1 MKRVAF
7 GFRVHTG
14 WAALVA
20 VQGPASLDS
29 PVILDRRRVE
39 MMEGGN
45 PDAPAFVYHAAAKL
59 PLKSAGQL
67 VQRAAELAKSRASAA
82 LESAMRELS
91 QAGHT
96 VVASGIVAGKR
107 PAALP
112 SLERIL
118 AAHSLIHSAEGELYR
133 QAVIA
138 ASEGL
143 QLSVTTVPAG
153 ELYSRASKTLGQPV
167 DWIQRRLA
175 EMARL
180 VGAPW
185 TVDQKEGLLA
195 ALLALAG

>member
-1 MKRVAF
+1 
-7 GFRVHTG
+7 VHTG

-20 VQGPASLDS
+20 VQGPVSLDS

-59 PLKSAGQL
+59 PLEPAGQL
-67 VQRAAELAKSRASAA
+67 VQRTAELAKSRARAA
-82 LESAMRELS
+82 LESARRELS
-91 QAGHT
+91 AAGHT
-96 VVASGIVAGKR
+96 VVASGMVAGKR
-107 PAALP
+107 PPALP

-133 QAVIA
+133 QAVTS
-138 ASEGL
+138 ASESL
-143 QLSVTTVPAG
+143 NLSVMTVPAG
-153 ELYSRASKTLGQPV
+153 ELYSRASRSLGHPV
-167 DWIQRRLA
+167 DLIRRRLDG
-175 EMARL
+175 MARL
-180 VGAPW
+180 LGPPW

>member
-7 GFRVHTG
+7 GFSVHTG

-20 VQGPASLDS
+20 VQGPVSLDA
-29 PVILDRRRVE
+29 PAILDRRRVE
-39 MMEGGN
+39 MMEGGK
-45 PDAPAFVYHAAAKL
+45 PEAPAFVYHAAAKL
-59 PLKSAGQL
+59 PLKSAGPL
-67 VQRAAELAKSRASAA
+67 VQRAAALAKSRASDA

-96 VVASGIVAGKR
+96 VVASGIVAAKR
-107 PAALP
+107 SLALP

-118 AAHSLIHSAEGELYR
+118 AAHTLIHSAEGELYR
-133 QAVIA
+133 QAIIA

-143 QLSVTTVPAG
+143 KLSVTTVPAG
-153 ELYSRASKTLGQPV
+153 DLYGRASKTLGHPV
-167 DWIQRRLA
+167 ESLRRKLA
-175 EMARL
+175 EMGHR

>member
-7 GFRVHTG
+7 GFSVHTG

-29 PVILDRRRVE
+29 PEILDRRRVE
-39 MMEGGN
+39 MLEGGR
-45 PDAPAFVYHAAAKL
+45 PEAPAFVYHAAAKL
-59 PLKSAGQL
+59 PLKTAEPL
-67 VQRAAELAKSRASAA
+67 VQRAAALAKSSASDA

-96 VVASGIVAGKR
+96 VVASGIVAAKR
-107 PAALP
+107 PMELP
-112 SLERIL
+112 SLEKIL
-118 AAHSLIHSAEGELYR
+118 AAHTLIHSAEGELYR
-133 QAVIA
+133 QAIIA

-143 QLSVTTVPAG
+143 KLSVTTVPAG
-153 ELYSRASKTLGQPV
+153 DLYGRASKRFGHPV
-167 DWIQRRLA
+167 ESIRRKLA
-175 EMARL
+175 EMGRQ

-195 ALLALAG
+195 ALLALEG

>member
-20 VQGPASLDS
+20 VQGPVSLDS
-29 PVILDRRRVE
+29 PAILDRRRVE
-39 MMEGGN
+39 MMEGGK
-45 PDAPAFVYHAAAKL
+45 PEAPAFVYHAAAKL
-59 PLKSAGQL
+59 PLKAAGQL

-91 QAGHT
+91 RAGHT

-107 PAALP
+107 PLALP
-112 SLERIL
+112 ALEEIL
-118 AAHSLIHSAEGELYR
+118 AAHPLIHSAEGELYR
-133 QAVIA
+133 QAVID

-143 QLSVTTVPAG
+143 KLSVTAVPARD
-153 ELYSRASKTLGQPV
+153 LYARASKALGHPV
-167 DWIQRRLA
+167 DLIRRRLA
-175 EMARL
+175 EMGRR